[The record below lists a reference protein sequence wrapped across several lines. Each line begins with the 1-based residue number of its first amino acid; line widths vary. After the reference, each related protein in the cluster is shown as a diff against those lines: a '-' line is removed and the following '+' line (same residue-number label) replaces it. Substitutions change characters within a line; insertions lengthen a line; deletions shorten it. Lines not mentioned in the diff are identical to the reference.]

1 VNHNSDI
8 PKRNNSYATDANT
21 RRDAD
26 QWKRDNAYSEQVEKI
41 LLMLNVELFSIE
53 YRKTISI
60 ESYSTL

>member
-8 PKRNNSYATDANT
+8 PKRNNSYGTDANT